1 MLLYSYAIAWIVNI
15 ITFIQASLLTL
26 FNDTDNDADQE
37 DDLKRPVAVVAPYD
51 EVAEDECK
59 KPTRKAPPVP
69 GIIMLVVHSWSLK
82 IN

>member
-1 MLLYSYAIAWIVNI
+1 MVNI

-69 GIIMLVVHSWSLK
+69 GIIKLVVHS
-82 IN
+82 